1 MTQLVLNIE
10 DDKLNTFIEFINT
23 LDYVSVETTISDYQ
37 MGEVGARL
45 QMLNDGEMKIRPWE
59 DAQNDV
65 FK

>member
-1 MTQLVLNIE
+1 MTQLILNIE

-37 MGEVGARL
+37 MEEVGARL

-59 DAQNDV
+59 DV
-65 FK
+65 KEYIFR

>member
-37 MGEVGARL
+37 MEEVEARL

-59 DAQNDV
+59 DGKEYI
-65 FK
+65 FR

>member
-10 DDKLNTFIEFINT
+10 DDKLNTFIEFIST

-37 MGEVGARL
+37 MDEVGARL

-59 DAQNDV
+59 DV
-65 FK
+65 KEYIFR

>member
-37 MGEVGARL
+37 MDEVGARL

-59 DAQNDV
+59 DV
-65 FK
+65 KEYIFR

>member
-10 DDKLNTFIEFINT
+10 DDKFNTFIEFINT

-37 MGEVGARL
+37 MEEVDARL

-59 DAQNDV
+59 DAKEYI
-65 FK
+65 FI

>member
-37 MGEVGARL
+37 MEEVDARL

-59 DAQNDV
+59 DAKNDV
-65 FK
+65 F

>member
-10 DDKLNTFIEFINT
+10 DDKFNTFIEFINT

-37 MGEVGARL
+37 MEEVDARL

-59 DAQNDV
+59 DAKNDV
-65 FK
+65 F

>member
-37 MGEVGARL
+37 IEEVGARL

-59 DAQNDV
+59 DAKNDV